1 MNLTKN
7 RTDMRSPNMTTSNVD
22 SNHFEGFCYGLYFK
36 PSFITKRF
44 IQQIPYFGNQLKEN
58 TEEGNN
64 RLPKYFVGMYIVD
77 LHAQIH
83 SFWNSCQLPNLMK
96 LHSKQNSKHW
106 KFVSKTEDIVFPS
119 TRGHSN
125 WFLI

>member
-22 SNHFEGFCYGLYFK
+22 SSHFEGFCYGLYFK

-96 LHSKQNSKHW
+96 LHSKKIASIENFFQEPKILFSLRQG
-106 KFVSKTEDIVFPS
+106 VIQAGS
-119 TRGHSN
+119 
-125 WFLI
+125 